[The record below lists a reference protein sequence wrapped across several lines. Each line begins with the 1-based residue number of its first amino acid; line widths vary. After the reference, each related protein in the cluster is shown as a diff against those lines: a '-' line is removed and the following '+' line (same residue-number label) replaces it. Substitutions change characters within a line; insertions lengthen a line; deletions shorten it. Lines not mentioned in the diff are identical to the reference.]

1 MRDLIP
7 QELLGRCYI
16 RRLGTMTA
24 TIVIVGLAGSFFV
37 SRWQGFAP
45 VDQAIYAYSLLLI
58 ALQYG
63 PGDNQGP
70 DTVHLTVIGADGQLQ
85 PATGITSSP

>member
-16 RRLGTMTA
+16 RRLGTVTA

-37 SRWQGFAP
+37 SWWQGFAP
-45 VDQAIYAYSLLLI
+45 ADQAIYAYSLLLI
-58 ALQYG
+58 G
-63 PGDNQGP
+63 SG
-70 DTVHLTVIGADGQLQ
+70 
-85 PATGITSSP
+85 